1 MARLGALLAILAIA
15 ASLRFAQLDR
25 QGLLLF
31 DEGQLI
37 LEARGARALAGASL
51 ATMAGRPGAREALGG
66 EIAHGRIVFGKPAH
80 NALLAALLPA
90 FPRADRATLVLS
102 AAAGTLTILAVW
114 ALGRALYGG
123 AVGLL
128 AALLLA
134 LAPYHLLYSR
144 EGLSDALTV
153 LCWTGALAAFTRRG
167 RHAAAGSGVLA
178 GLAVATNYRTLF
190 MPALFAWLAWHD
202 TSAAPARRAAWTRRF
217 GGWIAGFVAP
227 LLAFE
232 AAYRLALALG
242 RGATFPGGTYAGQL
256 AELLSFHGAQGFRFG
271 GWLAFGDCLRRWEGP
286 ASLAVLLAVLPWQVA
301 RWRGADGFVN
311 AAWLMPWLLFS
322 AYWDNASR
330 FFTLLLP
337 LVAIVKAR
345 WLMAAGTWAAA
356 RVPRLPAV
364 AVGLAVA
371 TALVPPALRVV
382 PRPTPYLEAADLLA
396 RSGDPR
402 HLSTNS
408 RLGLAYAGEG
418 ACVQIPPDDAGVR
431 AQMRAGWR
439 WAVTDLQVFF
449 GGFDRPEARLA
460 TAIRISEVSPSV
472 LEVPYSDVALTQ
484 FVLEQDLD
492 YGNARALLAELRRQG
507 PRLHV
512 FDLWARAHQEV
523 RSRPELPRTPALE
536 R

>member
-1 MARLGALLAILAIA
+1 MSGFRLSTHLAPLLAILAIGGA
-15 ASLRFAQLDR
+15 LRFAQLDR

-37 LEARGARALAGASL
+37 LEARGVRALAGAWTGTV
-51 ATMAGRPGAREALGG
+51 AARPGARDALNAA
-66 EIAHGRIVFGKPAH
+66 IANGRIVFGKPAH
-80 NALLAALLPA
+80 NVLLAALLPV

-102 AAAGTLTILAVW
+102 AAAGTMTILAVW
-114 ALGRALYGG
+114 ALGRALYGN
-123 AVGLL
+123 AAGLL

-134 LAPYHLLYSR
+134 LSPYHLLYSR

-153 LCWTGALAAFTRRG
+153 LCWTGALAAFTRPGG
-167 RHAAAGSGVLA
+167 RAALVSGALA

-190 MPALFAWLAWHD
+190 LPALFAWLAWIGIP
-202 TSAAPARRAAWTRRF
+202 AAPARGAAWTRRF
-217 GGWIAGFVAP
+217 GPWIAGFAAP

-232 AAYRLALALG
+232 AAYRLVLASG
-242 RGATFPGGTYAGQL
+242 AGATFPGGTYAGQL

-271 GWLAFGDCLRRWEGP
+271 GWLAFGDFLRRWEGT
-286 ASLAVLLAVLPWQVA
+286 ASLAVLLAVLPWQIA

-311 AAWLMPWLLFS
+311 AVWLAPWILFS

-345 WLMAAGTWAAA
+345 WLVSTGAWTAA
-356 RVPRLPAV
+356 RITRLPPA
-364 AVGLAVA
+364 AFGLAIAA
-371 TALVPPALRVV
+371 TLVPPALRLV

-418 ACVQIPPDDAGVR
+418 ACIQMPPDDAGVR
-431 AQMRAGWR
+431 TQILSGWR

-449 GGFDRPEARLA
+449 GGFDRPEERLA
-460 TAIRISEVSPSV
+460 TTVRIAEARPSV
-472 LEVPYSDVALTQ
+472 LEAPYGELALTQ
-484 FVLEQDLD
+484 FVLEQDLT
-492 YGNARALLAELRRQG
+492 YGDARALLAELRRQG

-512 FDLWARAHQEV
+512 FDLWARA
-523 RSRPELPRTPALE
+523 RPGLPRP
-536 R
+536 